1 VRSRPGGSPAGAG
14 EGTRSKRSRAGDLA
28 PGFSL
33 LTPED
38 LYLFNEGSHT
48 RLWEKV
54 GAHLQTVA
62 GASGVNFAVFA
73 PEAKAVS
80 VVGDFNGW
88 NPDSHPLEPRGRS
101 GLWEGFVPGP
111 GAGALYKFHVRS
123 RHAGYRVDKTDPFA
137 FFRETPPKTGSI
149 VWDLAYEW
157 TDSRWM
163 EDRSKRS
170 VRESPMSI
178 YEVHLG
184 SWMRP
189 DGRLPDYRGIA
200 PRLADYAKGMDF
212 THVELLPV
220 MEHPFY
226 GSWGYQTTGF
236 FAPTSRYGTP
246 QDLMFLI
253 DHLHREGIGVILDWV
268 PSHFPSDEHGLVFFD
283 GSYVYEHADPRRA
296 VQPDWGSLV
305 FNYGRDEVRSFLLSS
320 ALFWLGVYH
329 ADALRVDAVA
339 SMLYLDYSRKEGEWV
354 ANKFGG
360 RENLEAIA
368 FLRRFNEEVYG
379 RVPGAETIAEEST
392 AWPMVTRPTWVGG
405 LGFGMKWD
413 MGWMHD
419 TLEYMKLDPVH
430 RKYHHDKLTFRG
442 LYAFTENYVL
452 PLSHDEVVHLKGSL
466 LAKMPG
472 DDWKKLANLRLLF
485 AWMWAQP
492 GKKLL
497 FMGGEIGQW
506 REWSH
511 DRELDWGLLGE
522 PAHAGVQKWVRD
534 LNRLHARER
543 ALHELDFEPAGF
555 SWIDCTDAERSV
567 VAVLRRGRSKEDV
580 VAAAF
585 NFTPVPRYGYR
596 VGVPREGF
604 WREVANSDASDYG
617 GSGVGNLGGCDSQDV
632 AAHGHPWSI
641 ELTLPPLGAVFL
653 KQPETAA
660 VLQDQSPHPDPLPEG
675 EGARSGESEATS

>member
-1 VRSRPGGSPAGAG
+1 VSDGRGETPAGGAAP
-14 EGTRSKRSRAGDLA
+14 EKRRTSRLRAASKPG
-28 PGFSL
+28 GFSL

-38 LYLFNEGSHT
+38 LHFFNEGSHT
-48 RLWEKV
+48 RLWEKL
-54 GAHLQTVA
+54 GAHPTSAPGEV
-62 GASGVNFAVFA
+62 GTNFATFA
-73 PEAKAVS
+73 PEAGAVS
-80 VVGDFNGW
+80 VVGDFNAW
-88 NPDSHPLEPRGRS
+88 NPDANPLEPRGSS
-101 GLWEGFVPGP
+101 GLWEGFVPGV
-111 GAGALYKFHVRS
+111 GKGALYKFHVRS
-123 RHAGYRVDKTDPFA
+123 RHRGYRVDKTDPFA
-137 FFRETPPKTGSI
+137 FFRETPPNTGSV
-149 VWDLAYEW
+149 VWDLAYTW
-157 TDSRWM
+157 KDAAWM
-163 EDRSKRS
+163 EGRSKKS
-170 VRESPMSI
+170 ARESAMSI

-189 DGRLPDYRGIA
+189 DGRLPGYREIA
-200 PRLADYAKGMDF
+200 PMLADYVKGMGF
-212 THVELLPV
+212 THVEFLPV

-236 FAPTSRYGTP
+236 YAPTSRYGSP

-253 DHLHREGIGVILDWV
+253 DHLHAEGIGVILDWV

-283 GSYVYEHADPRRA
+283 GSYVYEHADPRKA

-320 ALFWLGVYH
+320 AIFWLDVYH

-339 SMLYLDYSRKEGEWV
+339 SILYLDYSRQEGEWV
-354 ANKFGG
+354 PNRFGG
-360 RENLEAIA
+360 RENLEAIE
-368 FLRRFNEEVYG
+368 FLRRFNGEVY
-379 RVPGAETIAEEST
+379 RAAPGAETIAEEST

-419 TLEYMKLDPVH
+419 TLEYMKLDPIH

-442 LYAFTENYVL
+442 LYAWSENYVL
-452 PLSHDEVVHLKGSL
+452 PLSHDEVVHMKGSL
-466 LAKMPG
+466 LTKMPG
-472 DDWKKLANLRLLF
+472 DDWRRLANLRLLY

-497 FMGGEIGQW
+497 FMGGELGQW

-511 DRELDWGLLGE
+511 DRQLDWELLGD
-522 PAHAGVQKWVRD
+522 PSHAGVQKWVRD
-534 LNRLHARER
+534 LNALYAGER

-555 SWIDCTDAERSV
+555 SWIDCADFERSV
-567 VAVLRRGRSKEDV
+567 VALLRRGTSDDDV

-596 VGVPREGF
+596 IGLPREGF
-604 WREVANSDASDYG
+604 WREVANSDAAEYG
-617 GSGVGNLGGCDSQDV
+617 GSGVGNLGGCETTPQP
-632 AAHGHPWSI
+632 AHGLPFSV

-653 KQPETAA
+653 KQPPKSSPLSAVGSPPDESAA
-660 VLQDQSPHPDPLPEG
+660 
-675 EGARSGESEATS
+675 

>member
-1 VRSRPGGSPAGAG
+1 MTAGPVRA
-14 EGTRSKRSRAGDLA
+14 RSA
-28 PGFSL
+28 GFSL
-33 LTPED
+33 LKSDD
-38 LYLFNEGSHT
+38 LHLFNEGTHT
-48 RLWEKV
+48 RLWEHL
-54 GAHLQTVA
+54 GAHPATVA
-62 GASGVNFAVFA
+62 GEAGTGFVTFA
-73 PEAKAVS
+73 PEAEAVS

-88 NPDSHPLEPRGRS
+88 NPDTHPLSPRESS
-101 GLWEGFVPGP
+101 GLWEGFVAEVGV
-111 GAGALYKFHVRS
+111 GVVYKFHVRS
-123 RHAGYRVDKTDPFA
+123 RHRGYRVDKTDPFA
-137 FFRETPPKTGSI
+137 FTRETPPKTGSI
-149 VWDLAYEW
+149 VWDLSYAW
-157 TDSRWM
+157 GDSEWM
-163 EDRSKRS
+163 ERRREKPVRDRAC
-170 VRESPMSI
+170 SI

-184 SWMRP
+184 SWRRP
-189 DGRLPDYRGIA
+189 NGRLPGYREIA
-200 PRLADYAKGMDF
+200 APLADYVKGMGF
-212 THVELLPV
+212 THVELLPI

-253 DHLHREGIGVILDWV
+253 DHLHREGIGVVLDWV

-305 FNYGRDEVRSFLLSS
+305 FNYGRNEVRSFLLSS
-320 ALFWLGVYH
+320 ALFWLDVYH

-339 SMLYLDYSRKEGEWV
+339 SMLYLDYSRKEGEWIP
-354 ANKFGG
+354 NRFGG

-368 FLRRFNEEVYG
+368 FLRRLNEDVY
-379 RVPGAETIAEEST
+379 RPETGAETIAEEST
-392 AWPMVTRPTWVGG
+392 AWPMVTRPTWLGG

-452 PLSHDEVVHLKGSL
+452 PLSHDEVVHMKGSL
-466 LAKMPG
+466 LSKMPG
-472 DDWKKLANLRLLF
+472 DDWQRLANLRLLF

-511 DRELDWGLLGE
+511 DRELD
-522 PAHAGVQKWVRD
+522 
-534 LNRLHARER
+534 
-543 ALHELDFEPAGF
+543 FEPAGF
-555 SWIDCTDAERSV
+555 SWIDCADAERSV
-567 VAVLRRGRSKEDV
+567 VAILRRGRSEEDV

-596 VGVPREGF
+596 IGVPRSGYWPEI
-604 WREVANSDASDYG
+604 ANSDASEYG
-617 GSGVGNLGGCDSQDV
+617 GSGVGNLGGCRAQE
-632 AAHGHPWSI
+632 APAHGHPYSL

-653 KQPETAA
+653 KQPEKDPTDSA
-660 VLQDQSPHPDPLPEG
+660 SPHPAPLPGG
-675 EGARSGESEATS
+675 EGGES